1 MSKRNI
7 LNPANLVDNKVAGNG
22 LLDRRMLLRGGLFS
36 AGIVSAKASDITP
49 DWMKVPGR
57 SFSPYGMPS
66 KWQEKVQRTFAVLPD
81 RAGTGSSRTPLH
93 LMETFEAIQLS
104 NPLTKSWRGIRQQT
118 HTTTRN

>member
-93 LMETFEAIQLS
+93 LMEGSITPNGLHFERHH
-104 NPLTKSWRGIRQQT
+104 NGICGRDSRT
-118 HTTTRN
+118 